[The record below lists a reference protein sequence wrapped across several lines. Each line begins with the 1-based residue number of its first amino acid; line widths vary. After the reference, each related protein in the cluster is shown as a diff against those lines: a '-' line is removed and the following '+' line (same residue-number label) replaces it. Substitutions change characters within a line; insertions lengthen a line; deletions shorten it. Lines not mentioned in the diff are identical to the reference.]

1 MKNDLIKFFGLQ
13 RQIFGICPHS
23 GQFFR
28 LSDCKIYRKTKP
40 ARDWMDK
47 LDAEEDR
54 LAGIEERIEAKR
66 AELQDNARQKGREEA
81 NKQIKKVD
89 KVFSPR
95 KINPDDAKVLFH
107 PIDYVV
113 FNGMKDIGAMKNI
126 MLLDRESKSADH
138 RRLQKSIE
146 KTIEKGNCEW
156 VTLRVDENGCIEED

>member
-1 MKNDLIKFFGLQ
+1 MKNDLVKFFSLQ
-13 RQIFGICPHS
+13 NQIFGICPNS
-23 GQFFR
+23 GVLFR

-40 ARDWMDK
+40 TRDWMDN
-47 LDAEEDR
+47 LDAEETR
-54 LAGIEERIEAKR
+54 LGGIEERIEDKR
-66 AELQDNARQKGREEA
+66 TEMQDKARQKGREEA

-113 FNGMKDIGAMKNI
+113 FNGMKNVCAMKNI
-126 MLLDRESKSADH
+126 VLLDRESKSADH

-156 VTLRVDENGCIEED
+156 VTLRVEENGKISEE

>member
-1 MKNDLIKFFGLQ
+1 MKNDLVKFFSLQ
-13 RQIFGICPHS
+13 RQIFGICPNS
-23 GQFFR
+23 GQLFR

-40 ARDWMDK
+40 TRDWMDK
-47 LDAEEDR
+47 LEAEEGR
-54 LAGIEERIEAKR
+54 LGGIEERIEEKR
-66 AELQDNARQKGREEA
+66 SEMQDKARLKGREEA

-113 FNGMKDIGAMKNI
+113 FNGMKNVGAMKNI
-126 MLLDRESKSADH
+126 VLLDRESKSSDH

-156 VTLRVDENGCIEED
+156 VTLRVKDDGQVTEV